1 MIKSSLYIFIIIFCR
16 FLESHLL
23 LMMANQTALTLKKSQ
38 IRCCC
43 ILNTRSLGA
52 LWSAKYGIS
61 SLDVNANTSCS
72 RVSYKLL
79 EYKILCATV
88 WFDIDD
94 SCCMSASL
102 SAWSKKSSL
111 LNWVDYLKHSNFV
124 NSYRRK
130 TESLKNTLFYSF
142 KIQPIINFYCR
153 FLCGCE
159 TDVWNFALSSKKV
172 TFLNFL
178 SKDVWNQLFSN
189 YNDLHAL
196 II

>member
-79 EYKILCATV
+79 EYKILCAV
-88 WFDIDD
+88 CQPHFQHEV
-94 SCCMSASL
+94 
-102 SAWSKKSSL
+102 KKSSL